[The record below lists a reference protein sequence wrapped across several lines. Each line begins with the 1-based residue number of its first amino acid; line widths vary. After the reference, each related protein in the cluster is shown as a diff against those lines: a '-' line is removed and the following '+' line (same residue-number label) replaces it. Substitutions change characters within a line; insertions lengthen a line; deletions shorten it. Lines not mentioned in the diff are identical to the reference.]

1 MSNDF
6 AAAQQRGLS
15 ETYIQSFLFKLII
28 LFQRSFCF
36 FDCIVSVELDHGM
49 LVQHGKVQ
57 VLFLKLLHISCVQL
71 QQFVRVGFQFAA
83 GIGLH
88 GGKTAHIAF

>member
-1 MSNDF
+1 
-6 AAAQQRGLS
+6 
-15 ETYIQSFLFKLII
+15 
-28 LFQRSFCF
+28 
-36 FDCIVSVELDHGM
+36 M